1 MHTDSISLIEPLEL
15 FSVLTYT
22 RAFTQSAGELNAKL
36 VASSVPHPPKVC
48 KETGGGEP
56 RRAAHLRKG
65 CFEVVSLAG
74 LESRENRMTDQGL
87 FQGRE
92 HRHPL
97 LA

>member
-48 KETGGGEP
+48 KETGGG
-56 RRAAHLRKG
+56 
-65 CFEVVSLAG
+65 
-74 LESRENRMTDQGL
+74 
-87 FQGRE
+87 
-92 HRHPL
+92 
-97 LA
+97 